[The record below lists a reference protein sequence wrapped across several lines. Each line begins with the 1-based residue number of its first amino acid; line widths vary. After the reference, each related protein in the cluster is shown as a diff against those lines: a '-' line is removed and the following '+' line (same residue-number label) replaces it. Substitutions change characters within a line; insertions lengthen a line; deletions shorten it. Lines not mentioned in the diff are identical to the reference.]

1 MLDMGVNQGAGLHRI
16 ALQAAPRV
24 MAVASHGQQQGE
36 LPLLWSLC
44 ATLVDLGHSVAV
56 LDATT
61 VESADNPGLAQLLD
75 DAQLQG
81 DENSAPLSWSVI
93 PAAIGLAQL
102 CQPMARPGGPLAPLS
117 ELFQRFGVVVIYAQ
131 AGLLTDLLPDSGI
144 EPLLTVA
151 PVKMSAVRRWMMYFE
166 EKFST
171 HILNSK
177 DMVNKNGVY
186 SQTII
191 NAYED
196 NLSGISQ
203 ETYFSNAGCDFYI
216 YMKSSDNLNVFIRIA
231 DILDNKKILFEQS
244 LGKPDNVWKKYALSI
259 PPDLNIHKA
268 KLIIY
273 FKGKGNSAFR

>member
-75 DAQLQG
+75 DAHLQG

-93 PAAIGLAQL
+93 PAAMGLAQL
-102 CQPMARPGGPLAPLS
+102 CQPMPRPGGPLAPLS

-151 PVKMSAVRRWMMYFE
+151 PVKIVGEPTLNTVAASHSPVKNLQHCAMTFLGYRLDALAVRALQPAECRSDDMYRLALRLLE
-166 EKFST
+166 
-171 HILNSK
+171 
-177 DMVNKNGVY
+177 
-186 SQTII
+186 
-191 NAYED
+191 NAMP
-196 NLSGISQ
+196 LHRHQFMGS
-203 ETYFSNAGCDFYI
+203 
-216 YMKSSDNLNVFIRIA
+216 
-231 DILDNKKILFEQS
+231 
-244 LGKPDNVWKKYALSI
+244 
-259 PPDLNIHKA
+259 H
-268 KLIIY
+268 
-273 FKGKGNSAFR
+273 